1 MDVLLQVTSKYIYW
15 SRMRLAHC
23 MLPFI
28 AMSARIHARTD
39 PLLALSLASTFVLT
53 RISVVHHAALNCV
66 RRIFAIIVTSFAFSV
81 PITPV
86 GAMGIC
92 VSFGGFMA
100 FTRYKIKRQSRPKPI
115 STLLPIS
122 AA

>member
-15 SRMRLAHC
+15 FLTC
-23 MLPFI
+23 
-28 AMSARIHARTD
+28 SARTACCLLAPCQLARTD
-39 PLLALSLASTFVLT
+39 PLLPLSLASTFVLT
-53 RISVVHHAALNCV
+53 RISVVHHAALNCI

-81 PITPV
+81 PITLV